1 MSEANVWQ
9 PGSAKCCE
17 LVVGVATTN
26 YTLANELDKVWLDI
40 KQPEEAIAG
49 ITITCP
55 VDVEDEDLDLPTNFV
70 HQVSNYS
77 PLPAEIVGE
86 VGVTIVYPADVDEF
100 IPQYATAIIKKSAA
114 EANTYIVSISYL
126 GSEPAVATNWGAIG
140 GTLADQ
146 TDLQAVLQDLQD
158 TKANLRY
165 TTLEVTSDLT
175 LIADHLGLMLYT
187 LVGTAGPFVITVPA
201 GLGDGFHVSMI
212 HRGTSTVT
220 FAGSGATVNAQTG
233 GTLVLAQD
241 GRASLVG
248 CGASN
253 IYDLV
258 GVVVAA

>member
-1 MSEANVWQ
+1 MSTVLTKQLAAIQ
-9 PGSAKCCE
+9 DIALG
-17 LVVGVATTN
+17 VGVVNQSRNGGIVQVNKLHIPLAVANLAALTAIDVTKYNYARVVSDTT
-26 YTLANELDKVWLDI
+26 YTDYIYNAEELGGVESSGPGTWLAVGGASDISWGDINGVLAN
-40 KQPEEAIAG
+40 
-49 ITITCP
+49 
-55 VDVEDEDLDLPTNFV
+55 
-70 HQVSNYS
+70 
-77 PLPAEIVGE
+77 
-86 VGVTIVYPADVDEF
+86 
-100 IPQYATAIIKKSAA
+100 
-114 EANTYIVSISYL
+114 
-126 GSEPAVATNWGAIG
+126 
-140 GTLADQ
+140 Q
-146 TDLQAVLQDLQD
+146 TDLQAVLTGIGADIQGLQD

-165 TTLEVTSDLT
+165 TTLQVTGNLT
-175 LIADHLGLMLYT
+175 LTTAHLGLMLYT

-220 FAGSGATVNAQTG
+220 FAGSGATVNAQAG